1 MPDIVYSFKGKK
13 KRERAQIISEL
24 FGDFKKITYL
34 CASIKRKGIIMDT
47 LDKDF
52 WQKRDAAMKR
62 FMAAKERKKAR
73 VAEITQS
80 LREDFKEQMGTY
92 PKYVNVW

>member
-1 MPDIVYSFKGKK
+1 MVM
-13 KRERAQIISEL
+13 EA
-24 FGDFKKITYL
+24 
-34 CASIKRKGIIMDT
+34 

-73 VAEITQS
+73 VEEITQS
-80 LREDFKEQMGTY
+80 LCEEYKERTGEY
-92 PKYVNVW
+92 PKYINVW

>member
-1 MPDIVYSFKGKK
+1 MRCNKLKGKDLDM
-13 KRERAQIISEL
+13 E
-24 FGDFKKITYL
+24 
-34 CASIKRKGIIMDT
+34 T
-47 LDKDF
+47 LDKEF

>member
-1 MPDIVYSFKGKK
+1 MDIFN
-13 KRERAQIISEL
+13 
-24 FGDFKKITYL
+24 
-34 CASIKRKGIIMDT
+34 
-47 LDKDF
+47 KDF
-52 WQKRDAAMKR
+52 YEKRDAAMKR

-80 LREDFKEQMGTY
+80 LCEEYKERTGSY

>member
-1 MPDIVYSFKGKK
+1 
-13 KRERAQIISEL
+13 
-24 FGDFKKITYL
+24 
-34 CASIKRKGIIMDT
+34 MDT
-47 LDKDF
+47 LNKEF

-80 LREDFKEQMGTY
+80 LCEDFKEQTGAY
-92 PKYVNVW
+92 PKYINVW

>member
-1 MPDIVYSFKGKK
+1 M
-13 KRERAQIISEL
+13 E
-24 FGDFKKITYL
+24 T
-34 CASIKRKGIIMDT
+34 MN
-47 LDKDF
+47 KDF
-52 WQKRDAAMKR
+52 WAKRDAAMQR

-80 LREDFKEQMGTY
+80 LCEEYKERTGSY

>member
-1 MPDIVYSFKGKK
+1 M
-13 KRERAQIISEL
+13 EA
-24 FGDFKKITYL
+24 
-34 CASIKRKGIIMDT
+34 

-73 VAEITQS
+73 VEEITQS
-80 LREDFKEQMGTY
+80 LCEEYKERTGEY
-92 PKYVNVW
+92 PKYINVW

>member
-1 MPDIVYSFKGKK
+1 MGELGQKLWWFQKKHIFAGKLKIGGYMDIF
-13 KRERAQIISEL
+13 
-24 FGDFKKITYL
+24 
-34 CASIKRKGIIMDT
+34 
-47 LDKDF
+47 DKDF
-52 WQKRDAAMKR
+52 YEKRDAAMKR

-80 LREDFKEQMGTY
+80 LCEEYKERTGSY